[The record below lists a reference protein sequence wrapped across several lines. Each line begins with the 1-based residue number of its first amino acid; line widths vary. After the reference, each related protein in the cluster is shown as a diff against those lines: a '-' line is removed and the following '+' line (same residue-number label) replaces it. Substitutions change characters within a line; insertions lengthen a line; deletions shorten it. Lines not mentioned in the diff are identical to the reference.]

1 MPLLYIGELLFHL
14 HRGWLLSY
22 YPDSLFSDDVLT
34 VRPVSASPYP
44 PWSCIGTGSVSYS
57 PSIRN
62 SSGKDSE
69 YAASPVSSIPTNNE
83 LDRCKS
89 SSGSLSPDQILNED
103 PPMSACEPEVPLL
116 PCSSGPSSPDKR
128 SYYNNKPTSYMGS
141 NVPSRRPGGASEP
154 SQPFLAGLP
163 GGPGQTDAASD
174 DTALVS

>member
-14 HRGWLLSY
+14 HCGRLLSY
-22 YPDSLFSDDVLT
+22 HPDSLFSDDMLT
-34 VRPVSASPYP
+34 VRPVSLSPYP
-44 PWSCIGTGSVSYS
+44 PWSCTGTGSVDYS

-103 PPMSACEPEVPLL
+103 PPMSA
-116 PCSSGPSSPDKR
+116 SGPSSQDEH
-128 SYYNNKPTSYMGS
+128 SYHNNNPTVYMGS
-141 NVPSRRPGGASEP
+141 NAPSRRPGGDSEP
-154 SQPFLAGLP
+154 SQPSPAGLP
-163 GGPGQTDAASD
+163 VGPGQTDTTSD